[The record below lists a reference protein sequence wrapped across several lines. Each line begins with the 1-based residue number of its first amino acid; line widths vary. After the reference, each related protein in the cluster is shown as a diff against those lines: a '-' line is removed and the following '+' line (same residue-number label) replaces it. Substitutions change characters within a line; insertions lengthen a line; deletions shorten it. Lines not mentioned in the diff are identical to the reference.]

1 MKLLRQ
7 LSCLMLLFTII
18 SCGGSGGSLSRGETD
33 TGDGGG
39 TGTGSLELVVNA
51 STTLVTRNTS
61 SVISATIT
69 RDGTPIESAKVTFKT
84 NLGALTTETSV
95 TNSSGVA
102 SVTLAAGDDLGVGI
116 VEVSYDSLNI
126 PFEVVLVEVRDLS
139 LTISDTDVVD
149 NAPVTVTATLLNEQT
164 PMANAEVSF
173 TASKGVLSSDKVLTN
188 SNGQAVI
195 ELSAGNDKGAGFITA
210 TYDSL
215 VKQIPYAILGKTLT
229 LTASNREVSAASPA
243 SYTVQVLNGTAPLA
257 NEIVTFTTTLGNLSP
272 AQGKVLTNDSGVAG
286 IVLTA
291 GTVKGAGTLTAALDD
306 GTSSDYNFTSQGDDL
321 AIVGDIN
328 ITIELVDASGNPTD
342 TISSSKPGRI
352 IATVNGI
359 TAPEIVTFTSTLGDI
374 PIATAIT
381 NGSNQ
386 ATVDIVAGSDL
397 GAGIITAKINSGET
411 GNSFVIIGS
420 TDVRMGSG
428 SPFEEN
434 VADTSLS
441 TISAGGTTVISVDII
456 DDAGNLFTEL
466 VQVNF
471 SSSCTSAGTAELSSP
486 IVTSNGQ
493 ATSTYLAQGCV
504 GDDTISV
511 SANAGGI
518 NLSANAIINVL
529 PASVGSIEFESA
541 TPENISILG
550 TGALGGAES
559 STVKFKV
566 LDTNGNP
573 VNNQVVNFAL
583 NTDVG
588 GISLIP
594 ASATTNAQGIV
605 QTVINSGT
613 VATSVR
619 VQATIDGSSPAISS
633 QSSVL
638 VVSTGIPDQDS
649 FSVSADI
656 LNPEGWNRDG
666 TEVQVTARLADAF
679 NNPVPDGTAVS
690 FTTEGGAIDPS
701 CITTNGACTVT
712 WRSQQP
718 RPEGHVLGDVNNLF
732 AVPELA
738 NTMGQKYG
746 GRATIIATAIG
757 EESFPDLNGNGR
769 FDESEYTAFLGTNI
783 SGEPYDLTEAF
794 IDHNE
799 DGLYNPAQGGDVNN
813 SGALEEFMD
822 FDNSADF
829 TIADTQYNGVLCALD
844 GNPHCST
851 TQKSLNVRASMT
863 LVMSGSDAYFVTT
876 STSDS
881 VTDPYDHDNDPMTA
895 AIANPNNDPT
905 DSTIYIEGESSG
917 SASIIV
923 SDLHNQP
930 MPAGTVVSFS
940 AGVGSIVGTSSFTW
954 PNDNHNGGRSF
965 GVTVKGEKEPKS
977 GNLVVEVTTPNGA
990 TTIYSSIGIVIQ

>member
-1 MKLLRQ
+1 MKLLRH
-7 LSCLMLLFTII
+7 LSCLMLIFTII
-18 SCGGSGGSLSRGETD
+18 SCGGSGGSLSRVD
-33 TGDGGG
+33 TGGEGG
-39 TGTGSLELVVNA
+39 TTGTLKLEITA
-51 STTLVTRNTS
+51 DTTLVTRNNAAQITATLTS
-61 SVISATIT
+61 NGVPVENKIIDFQATI
-69 RDGTPIESAKVTFKT
+69 GTLSKT
-84 NLGALTTETSV
+84 TAV
-95 TNSSGVA
+95 TNELGIATTSLVSG
-102 SVTLAAGDDLGVGI
+102 SDIGNGI
-116 VEVSYDSLNI
+116 VTASYDSLSL
-126 PFEVVLVEVRDLS
+126 PFEVLLLEVRDLA
-139 LTISDTDVVD
+139 LTISDANVLD
-149 NAPVTVTATLLNEQT
+149 NTPVTITATLLNDGVPLTNQLINFSSTKGALEVDAVSTDSSGIATLRLSAGSDKGAGTIVATYDNITETIPFVILGRNLSIAASNTQVSAAQ
-164 PMANAEVSF
+164 PANITVQLLNGTQPIAGEIVTFS
-173 TASKGVLSSDKVLTN
+173 TDLGNLSPRLGKVLTN
-188 SNGQAVI
+188 S
-195 ELSAGNDKGAGFITA
+195 
-210 TYDSL
+210 
-215 VKQIPYAILGKTLT
+215 
-229 LTASNREVSAASPA
+229 
-243 SYTVQVLNGTAPLA
+243 
-257 NEIVTFTTTLGNLSP
+257 
-272 AQGKVLTNDSGVAG
+272 SGIAG

-291 GTVKGAGTLTAALDD
+291 GDVKGAGTVTAMLSDD
-306 GTSSDYNFTSQGDDL
+306 MEETINFESQGDDI
-321 AIVGDIN
+321 AITGDIN
-328 ITIELVDASGNPTD
+328 ILLTLVDSDGNPTE

-411 GNSFVIIGS
+411 GNSFVIIGA

-428 SPFEEN
+428 SPFQES

-441 TISAGGTTVISVDII
+441 TISAGGTTVISVDIV
-456 DDAGNLFTEL
+456 DDAGNLFAEL

-471 SSSCTSAGTAELSSP
+471 SSSCTSAGTATLSSP

-518 NLSANAIINVL
+518 NLSATATISVL

-541 TPENISILG
+541 FPGNISILG
-550 TGALGGAES
+550 AGAVGGSES

-573 VNNQVVNFAL
+573 VNNKVVNFAL
-583 NTDVG
+583 NTNVG
-588 GISLIP
+588 GISIIP
-594 ASATTNAQGIV
+594 TSATTNAQGIV

-619 VQATIDGSSPAISS
+619 VQATIDGSSPDISS

-649 FSVSADI
+649 FSLSADI
-656 LNPEGWNRDG
+656 ANPEGWNRDG

-701 CITTNGACTVT
+701 CVTTKGACTVT

-718 RPEGHVLGDVNNLF
+718 RPEGHVLGDDNNLL
-732 AVPELA
+732 AVPELS

-794 IDHNE
+794 VDHNE

-813 SGALEEFMD
+813 SGSIEEFMD
-822 FDNSADF
+822 FDNSGDF
-829 TIADTQYNGVLCALD
+829 TLADTEYNGVLCSLA
-844 GNPHCST
+844 GNQYCS
-851 TQKSLNVRASMT
+851 TQKSLNVRASLT
-863 LVMSGSDAYFVTT
+863 LIMSGSSAYILTT

-881 VTDPYDHDNDPMTA
+881 VADPYDHDNDVGTPE
-895 AIANPNNDPT
+895 IANPNNDPS
-905 DSTIYIEGESSG
+905 DSTIYIQGESAG
-917 SASIIV
+917 SASIIIA
-923 SDLHNQP
+923 DLHNQP
-930 MPAGTVVSFS
+930 MPAGTIVSFS

-965 GVTVKGEKEPKS
+965 GVTVKGEKEPKA
-977 GNLVVEVTTPNGA
+977 GNLVIQVTTPNGG
-990 TTIYSSIGIVIQ
+990 TTIYSNIGIVIQ